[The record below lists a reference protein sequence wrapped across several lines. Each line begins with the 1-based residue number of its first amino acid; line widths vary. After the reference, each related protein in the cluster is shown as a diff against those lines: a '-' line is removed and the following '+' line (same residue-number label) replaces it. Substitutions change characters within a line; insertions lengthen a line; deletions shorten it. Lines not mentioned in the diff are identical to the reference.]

1 MKPFNKKTSAVLG
14 AAVAATLSA
23 GIASAVWTSPTG
35 DGNSSATG
43 YTAVKADVT
52 ASTGNANSS
61 DATSLFPGSTVTNTV
76 TVSNPN
82 PYPIK
87 VTAIT
92 NGAGNAAGGAANACA
107 AGTVNV
113 TSQSVA
119 AGIAQND
126 AGSTVAIPAH
136 GTGTYN
142 VAVTMAST
150 ANNACQ
156 GLSFTLPVTISS
168 QSSGF

>member
-1 MKPFNKKTSAVLG
+1 MKSITISKRASAVLG

-35 DGNSSATG
+35 TGNGSATG
-43 YTAVKADVT
+43 YTAIKADVT
-52 ASTGNANSS
+52 ARTTNTAEP
-61 DATSLFPGSTVTNTV
+61 LFPGSSVTNTV
-76 TVSNPN
+76 TITNPN

-92 NGAGNAAGGAANACA
+92 PGSGNAAGGLNSACL

-113 TSQSVA
+113 TGPASNA
-119 AGIAQND
+119 AGLPQND
-126 AGSTVAIPAH
+126 VDDTVAIPAN
-136 GTGTYN
+136 GTGTYD
-142 VAVTMAST
+142 VTVTMAST

-156 GLSFTLPVTISS
+156 GLTFTLPVTISS
-168 QSSGF
+168 ESSSF